1 VYVGRVLL
9 TLIQMSSGARGAVVV
24 VGGDEA
30 GMVGV
35 GVVVGGAGVVMDLVT
50 VTTTKTWAVA

>member
-24 VGGDEA
+24 VGGNEA

-35 GVVVGGAGVVMDLVT
+35 GVVVGEGAGDAPVVDERERSQRR
-50 VTTTKTWAVA
+50 